1 MGFYSRHIVPRLLD
15 CAMRNSEVTR
25 LRASLIPQADGE
37 VLEVGIGSG
46 LNLGFYSPEVRHVYG
61 VDPSLEL
68 QQLAR
73 RRASSAPV
81 PVEFFLQSAEERLPF
96 ADASIDTAVL
106 TWTLCS
112 IPQPEKAVR
121 EIRRVLKEGGRL
133 LFLEHGRS
141 PDVQVATWQDRLTPF
156 WRCMTGG
163 CHLNRKVDEVIA
175 SAGFH
180 IVELKTNYI
189 PGPRPMTYIYRGFAR

>member
-1 MGFYSRHIVPRLLD
+1 MSFYSRYVMPRLLD
-15 CAMRNSEVTR
+15 FAMRNSEVTR
-25 LRASLIPQADGE
+25 LRAGVIPQASGE

-46 LNLGFYSPEVRHVYG
+46 LNLGFYSSAVHQVYG

-68 QQLAR
+68 QRLAR
-73 RRASSAPV
+73 RRASSASV
-81 PVEFFLQSAEERLPF
+81 PVEFILQSAEHRLPF

-112 IPQPEKAVR
+112 IPKPEKAVR
-121 EIRRVLKEGGRL
+121 EIRRVLREDGRL

-141 PDVQVATWQDRLTPF
+141 PDLQVATWQDRLTPF
-156 WRCMTGG
+156 WKCMTGG
-163 CHLNRKVDEVIA
+163 CHLNRKVDEIIA

-180 IVELKTNYI
+180 IAELRTNYI
-189 PGPRPMTYIYRGFAR
+189 PGPRPMTYIYQGLAR